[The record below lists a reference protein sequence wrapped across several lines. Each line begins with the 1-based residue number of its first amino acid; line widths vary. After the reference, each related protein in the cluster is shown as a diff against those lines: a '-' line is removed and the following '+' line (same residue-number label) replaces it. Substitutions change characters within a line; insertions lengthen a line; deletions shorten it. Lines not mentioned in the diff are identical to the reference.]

1 MKANISKKEI
11 ESGREIIEKLSQL
24 NPKLLPDQLK
34 EIIPSYKKFLSHPD
48 KYGLWLSNK
57 SKHPK
62 FNQKYDKIL
71 LLLSGLTASG
81 KDAIREEMQKLSPNL
96 FSKSVTATSR
106 APREGEIDGQDYYF
120 YESHQTLLQSIKND
134 EFIEYYK
141 RGETYYGLPKKSLE
155 KSINHPSPVIFSQI
169 EMSGWSKAE
178 KHISTINQNIFVLKI
193 FVLPEMN
200 FIDYQNWLIE
210 KRNDHDLE
218 SRLHKTGWEL
228 KKAPK
233 KSDFIITNR
242 FEKETNS
249 LTHTAQT
256 IINQLNELLKINV

>member
-1 MKANISKKEI
+1 MKPNISKKEI
-11 ESGREIIEKLSQL
+11 ESGKDIIKLLSEKNLKLS
-24 NPKLLPDQLK
+24 PHHLK
-34 EIIPSYKKFLSHPD
+34 EIISDYQKFFPHPE

-57 SKHPK
+57 RKHKK

-96 FSKSVTATSR
+96 FTKSVTATSR
-106 APREGEIDGQDYYF
+106 PPREGEIHGKDYYF
-120 YESHQTLLQSIKND
+120 YESHQTLLQSIKNS

-155 KSINHPSPVIFSQI
+155 NSLNHPSPVIFSQI

-178 KHISTINQNIFVLKI
+178 KHISKINQNIFVLKI

-200 FIDYQNWLIE
+200 FSDYQNWLVE
-210 KRNDHDLE
+210 KRNDNDLE

-233 KSDFIITNR
+233 KADFIITNR
-242 FEKETNS
+242 IEKDTDS
-249 LTHTAQT
+249 LTRTAQT
-256 IINQLNELLKINV
+256 IIDQLTDLLK